1 MRARLAVG
9 VSAAGACV
17 VALFLAAQPAAHFSE
32 RLSAHPSERL
42 SGQVS
47 AAPPIDDLVASL
59 QQRYAAVRTLT
70 ADFEHRVSGGVLSTT
85 DVELGTVL
93 VKRPGRWRFDYLEPE
108 PKSFVSDGATVYA
121 HFPLDRQVMVT
132 PVPADAG
139 ASNPAAFLAGRGNL
153 VRDFAAAYG
162 DARDAPPG
170 TWVVQLTPLGDNADY
185 EMLELAVDRR
195 TLDIRRL
202 ATTDFLGAVSTYR
215 FDNLRT
221 NRDLPDALFTFEIP
235 PNTEVLTDEGP
246 NHP

>member
-1 MRARLAVG
+1 MRVRLAVG

-17 VALFLAAQPAAHFSE
+17 AALCLAAHPAAH
-32 RLSAHPSERL
+32 LSAHS
-42 SGQVS
+42 SGQES

-59 QQRYAAVRTLT
+59 QHRYATVRNLT
-70 ADFEHRVSGGVLSTT
+70 ADFEHRVSGGVLRTT
-85 DVELGTVL
+85 DVELGTVQI
-93 VKRPGRWRFDYLEPE
+93 KRPGRWRFDYLEPE
-108 PKSFVSDGATVYA
+108 PKSFVSDGTTVYA

-139 ASNPAAFLAGRGNL
+139 ASNPAAFLSGRGDL
-153 VRDFAAAYG
+153 VRDFAATYG
-162 DARDAPPG
+162 DDRDAPPG
-170 TWVVQLTPLGDNADY
+170 TWVVRLTPLGDNADY
-185 EMLELAVDRR
+185 ETLELAVDRG

-221 NRDLPDALFTFEIP
+221 NGDLPDALFTFEIP

>member
-9 VSAAGACV
+9 VCAAGACAA
-17 VALFLAAQPAAHFSE
+17 ALCLAARPAAQE
-32 RLSAHPSERL
+32 
-42 SGQVS
+42 S
-47 AAPPIDDLVASL
+47 AAPPIGDLVAAL
-59 QQRYAAVRTLT
+59 QQRYATVRSLT

-85 DVELGTVL
+85 DVELGTVR
-93 VKRPGRWRFDYLEPE
+93 VKRPGRWRFDYVEPE
-108 PKSFVSDGATVYA
+108 PKSFVSDGTTVYA

-139 ASNPAAFLAGRGNL
+139 ASNPAAFLSGRGDL
-153 VRDFAAAYG
+153 VRDFASSYG
-162 DARDAPPG
+162 DAPDAPPG
-170 TWVVQLTPLGDNADY
+170 TWVVRLTPLGDNADY
-185 EMLELAVDRR
+185 ETLELAVDRR

-235 PNTEVLTDEGP
+235 PNTEVLTDAGP
-246 NHP
+246 NPP